1 MGRRAVKR
9 AVGAVLFAAALLW
22 CGGVTAQQH
31 PERRHLRAGNRS
43 YEAQE
48 YAAGAE
54 AFREALAK
62 EPSSFAAAFNLADAL
77 YKQGDYAGA
86 AEVLGALAERSDL
99 TPGQRAKVFHNLGN
113 DMFAQQKLKEAA
125 DFYKQSL
132 RENPADLETKYN
144 LAYVQKLLE
153 EQQ

>member
-86 AEVLGALAERSDL
+86 AEVLGQGFPQ
-99 TPGQRAKVFHNLGN
+99 PGQRHVRTA
-113 DMFAQQKLKEAA
+113 
-125 DFYKQSL
+125 
-132 RENPADLETKYN
+132 ETERGGRF
-144 LAYVQKLLE
+144 LQAVAS
-153 EQQ
+153 

>member
-1 MGRRAVKR
+1 MGRRVVKR

-62 EPSSFAAAFNLADAL
+62 EPSSFAP
-77 YKQGDYAGA
+77 
-86 AEVLGALAERSDL
+86 RSIWPMRF
-99 TPGQRAKVFHNLGN
+99 TSRVIMPGPPKCSVHWPNV
-113 DMFAQQKLKEAA
+113 
-125 DFYKQSL
+125 
-132 RENPADLETKYN
+132 PT
-144 LAYVQKLLE
+144 
-153 EQQ
+153 